1 MFYSIIALL
10 LIVVAGLGFYVR
22 HLRAQI
28 RLMAVEHRHQVLS
41 LLADAERIEWQY
53 RKELK
58 AAKESE
64 KWAAQAAAYQAGFK
78 DGLMTAKKAVR
89 QAAAAA
95 ATTAIDEL
103 LKK

>member
-1 MFYSIIALL
+1 MVYLFIAVLL
-10 LIVVAGLGFYVR
+10 CVVVGLSLWIR
-22 HLRAQI
+22 HLRAEI
-28 RLMAVEHRHQVLS
+28 RQMAVDHRKQVLS
-41 LLADAERIEWQY
+41 MLNDAERIEWQY

-95 ATTAIDEL
+95 ATSAIDEL